1 MNSSDLQVRL
11 PASPRH
17 LYLALSGADL
27 GMWEWNIANGQ
38 LIVNARWHAILG
50 LDPNGPMPTIDQ
62 WNSCVHPDD
71 IAILDRI
78 CSEVILNHAGC
89 EFEADIRARHSDGT
103 YIWIRDKG
111 AVIERDADGKPLR
124 VVGTHL
130 DITSLKHF
138 EASVRETEERF
149 RKLAEVAPVGI
160 WMTDVFGKCIYVNS
174 CWEEVA
180 GVSLEE
186 ALGDGWSRGLHPDD
200 RERVFAEWLQGV
212 SSAQPWNQEYR
223 FQNRDGR
230 TTYVLGVTGSQRDD
244 QGNAVGY
251 IGVNV
256 DITQRKEAEAQLAAT
271 AELLES
277 TGRMARVGGWEVDL
291 RTRVQKW
298 SRQTFFIF
306 DMEPA
311 DEPSVDGGIGLF
323 APEAQATIRAA
334 IEAAIN
340 AGQSYDL
347 ELPAITAKGR
357 SIWVR
362 TQGSPVMCG
371 QETVIL
377 QGTIQDITDRKM
389 AELQLFRQE
398 SHNRALL
405 SANPDLIFTN
415 RRDGT
420 FLAIHAP
427 DPEVLCAPAESLLG
441 MNISDAL
448 PGPIAR
454 QFLEA
459 FAEAVSDAKPKQIN
473 YSLHARGCV
482 RHLEARIV
490 SAGDHTVVSI
500 IRDVTA
506 AKQMEGSIRSSE
518 ERLQFALDA
527 TTDGIWD
534 WDIHSGAVFYSPQWA
549 KLLEYPP
556 DEVENNIRFF
566 RQLLHPDEAEHIEKY
581 LNAVANGT
589 MLAHTGELRLRTKSG
604 QFRWFLDRSRVVMQD
619 EFGLPLRMVGTISDI
634 TERKISEQRIA
645 ESERRFRRLADSCP
659 MLIWTSDVNGGFDFV
674 NEYWRNF
681 TGQRLESLLGDH
693 WIQGLHPD
701 DAETYLGVYRA
712 SFDKKCEFQIEFRL
726 LRYDGTFRIFMCRG
740 VPRETDSGSFEGYV
754 GACVDVSELRE
765 MQLKADAAS
774 KAKSEFIAQ
783 MSHEFRTPL
792 NAIIGFSTN
801 LLRSDDC
808 HSLDNRQRDRISR
821 IQRNGQHLLLIVN
834 QLLDTARIEAGQ
846 LKVSLTACDVREV
859 ICEVAAVARPLLDDR
874 PEVKLF
880 VEVIGNCTAFYSDR
894 GKLHQI
900 LLNLVSNAIKFTKKG
915 EITIRAN
922 IEEGLLRCAVSD
934 TGIGIAAD
942 EIPRVFELFYR
953 TNTQERLVE
962 GTGLGL
968 TISTKLAALIGG
980 RITVTSTLGEG
991 STFVLTI
998 PNSPLS

>member
-1 MNSSDLQVRL
+1 MNSSDSQMRL

-27 GMWEWNIANGQ
+27 GMWEWNIATGQ
-38 LIVNARWHAILG
+38 LIVNARWHAMLG
-50 LDPNGPMPTIDQ
+50 LDPNGPMPTIEH

-78 CSEVILNHAGC
+78 CSEVIFNAAGC
-89 EFEADIRARHSDGT
+89 EFEADIRARHCDGS

-111 AVIERDADGKPLR
+111 AVIERDEDGRPLR

-130 DITSLKHF
+130 DITNLKLA
-138 EASVRETEERF
+138 EGSARETEARF
-149 RKLAEVAPVGI
+149 RRLADTAPVGI
-160 WMTDVFGKCIYVNS
+160 WMTDRLGKCTYVNS
-174 CWEEVA
+174 CWQKVA

-186 ALGDGWSRGLHPDD
+186 ALGDGWSNGLHPDD
-200 RERVFAEWLQGV
+200 RERVFAEWLQGA
-212 SSAQPWNQEYR
+212 STAQPWNQEYR

-230 TTYVLGVTGSQRDD
+230 TTYVLGVTGARRDD
-244 QGNAVGY
+244 QGQTVGY

-271 AELLES
+271 TELLES

-291 RTRVQKW
+291 RTTVQTW
-298 SRQTFFIF
+298 SRQTFSIF

-311 DEPSVDGGIGLF
+311 DEPSVDAVIGLF
-323 APEAQATIRAA
+323 ASDAQATIRAA
-334 IEAAIN
+334 IAAAIN

-362 TQGSPVMCG
+362 TQGTPVRFG
-371 QETVIL
+371 REVVGL
-377 QGTIQDITDRKM
+377 RGTIQDITDRKV
-389 AELQLFRQE
+389 AELQLSRQE

-420 FLAIHAP
+420 FLAVHAP
-427 DPEVLCAPAESLLG
+427 DPGVLCASAESLLG
-441 MNISDAL
+441 MNVSDAL

-459 FAEAVSDAKPKQIN
+459 FVGADSNVEPRQIN
-473 YSLHARGCV
+473 FALHVRGCV

-506 AKQMEGSIRSSE
+506 AKQMEGAIRSSE

-527 TTDGIWD
+527 TSDGIWD
-534 WDIHSGAVFYSPQWA
+534 WNIHTGVAFYSPQWA

-556 DEVENNIRFF
+556 DEVEGNISFF
-566 RQLLHPDEAEHIEKY
+566 RELLHPEEAEQIENH
-581 LNAVANGT
+581 LDGVANGT
-589 MLAHTGELRLRTKSG
+589 VLAHTGELRLRTKSG
-604 QFRWFLDRSRVVMQD
+604 EFRWFLDRSRVVMQD

-634 TERKISEQRIA
+634 TERKVSEQRIA

-674 NEYWRNF
+674 NEYWREL
-681 TGQRLESLLGDH
+681 TGQRPESLLGDH

-701 DAETYLGVYRA
+701 DAEPYLGVYRA
-712 SFDKKCEFQIEFRL
+712 SFEKRCEFQTEFRL
-726 LRYDGTFRIFMCRG
+726 LRNDGSFRVFMCRG
-740 VPRETDSGSFEGYV
+740 VPRTTDSGAFEGYV

-774 KAKSEFIAQ
+774 KAKSEFLAQ

-808 HSLDNRQRDRISR
+808 HSLDNRQRDRLTR

-846 LKVSLTACDVREV
+846 LTVSLAACDVREV
-859 ICEVAAVARPLLDDR
+859 IYEVAAVARPLLEDR
-874 PEVKLF
+874 PDVKLL
-880 VEVIGNCTAFYSDR
+880 VEVIGNCPAFHSDR
-894 GKLHQI
+894 GKCHQI

-915 EITIRAN
+915 EITIRAS
-922 IEEGLLRCAVSD
+922 IDGELLRFAVSD

-942 EIPRVFELFYR
+942 DIPRVFELFYR
-953 TNTQERLVE
+953 TNTKEVVVE

-968 TISTKLAALIGG
+968 HISTKLAALIGG
-980 RITVTSTLGEG
+980 RITVTSTLGKG

-998 PNSPLS
+998 PMSPIA